1 MANKIQIK
9 RGLKSNLPVL
19 SVGEFGLCTDTKEVF
34 IGTSSG
40 NVGIASV
47 DHIHDFTHN
56 HDDIYYTKLVI
67 DALLNN
73 KSDSGHNHDSRYY
86 TETEVDD
93 LLADKSD
100 EGHTHTDKADKSY
113 VDGELTKKANTTA
126 LTGHTGN
133 TAVHVTQ
140 TDKNNWN
147 GKADIS
153 SIPTKTSQ
161 LTNDSGFITSSA
173 IPNVPTKTSDLTNDS
188 GFITISDIPDV
199 PPSITVGTTKP
210 TDGSMWYKVIG

>member
-34 IGTSSG
+34 IGTSNG
-40 NVGIASV
+40 NVGIANI

-56 HDDIYYTKLVI
+56 HDDMYYTKLVI

-73 KSDSGHNHDSRYY
+73 KSDSGHDHDSRYY

-113 VDGELTKKANTTA
+113 VDGELTKKANTIA

-133 TAVHVTQ
+133 TTVHVTQ
-140 TDKNNWN
+140 TDKTNWN
-147 GKADIS
+147 SKAEGIHTHSKSQITDFPN
-153 SIPTKTSQ
+153 IPSKTSQ
-161 LTNDSGFITSSA
+161 LINDSGFITES
-173 IPNVPTKTSDLTNDS
+173 
-188 GFITISDIPDV
+188 DV
-199 PPSITVGTTKP
+199 PSGVTVGTTKP
-210 TDGSMWYKVIG
+210 TDGSMWYKIIG